1 MALNG
6 SFTIYY
12 FIGNFTEDNARDY
25 ALQPTMAGLNHVFT
39 STREACD
46 NCGDQ
51 MDEGHLVTD
60 TNPITPMLLDYIE
73 IGQLADLTPAN
84 VVPFLIKNLKWRVVT
99 VCLRNALSFVD
110 SFVVASSRAL
120 ADVIDATGHWSAGQS
135 TSSCRLESWCLVEVD
150 T

>member
-12 FIGNFTEDNARDY
+12 FIGNFTEDNVRDY

-46 NCGDQ
+46 NCGYQ
-51 MDEGHLVTD
+51 MDEGHMVTD

-84 VVPFLIKNLKWRVVT
+84 VVPFLVKNLKWRVVT
-99 VCLRNALSFVD
+99 VSLRNPLSFLA

-120 ADVIDATGHWSAGQS
+120 
-135 TSSCRLESWCLVEVD
+135 C
-150 T
+150 

>member
-25 ALQPTMAGLNHVFT
+25 ALQPTMAGLNHIFT

-46 NCGDQ
+46 NCGYQ
-51 MDEGHLVTD
+51 MEEGHLVTD

-84 VVPFLIKNLKWRVVT
+84 VVPFLIENLKWRVVT

-120 ADVIDATGHWSAGQS
+120 ADIIDATGHWSAGQS
-135 TSSCRLESWCLVEVD
+135 ASSCRLESWCLVEVD